1 MNRYG
6 KTHFFS
12 TYIYGD
18 KICSWMVQY
27 ISWVLF
33 IGHSL
38 IPSNS
43 LSLGSCCCFF
53 LVVLHIAMRHFQS
66 STKWVSFPR
75 TGKMSVLREFFF
87 KSRRLVWLN
96 QTILTTSVDLWWLI
110 MTFSFWKSWIWLLLS
125 KKNTF
130 YCTLNLTQ
138 FSNFTVTLTLSC
150 YQTWWDG
157 LDLTCP
163 SFRGLNFD
171 DFPFFL
177 DLRTDLW
184 KPR

>member
-1 MNRYG
+1 M
-6 KTHFFS
+6 
-12 TYIYGD
+12 
-18 KICSWMVQY
+18 
-27 ISWVLF
+27 
-33 IGHSL
+33 
-38 IPSNS
+38 
-43 LSLGSCCCFF
+43 
-53 LVVLHIAMRHFQS
+53 HI
-66 STKWVSFPR
+66 WVSFPR

-157 LDLTCP
+157 LDLTC
-163 SFRGLNFD
+163 SSSRGLNFD
-171 DFPFFL
+171 DFPFFYFL
-177 DLRTDLW
+177 ERTSGSRVMPNLRLVKNEKLVQCTAVYCMM
-184 KPR
+184 PMMIITIF